1 MRKPDTQG
9 RINRKWRAFSSMVQY
24 FCLKVRQFSINVI
37 AVNAFQGR
45 LKLPFKDLHFLALQ
59 HWMMLLGLGQD
70 DTFWVGVGS
79 E

>member
-1 MRKPDTQG
+1 
-9 RINRKWRAFSSMVQY
+9 MVQY
-24 FCLKVRQFSINVI
+24 FCLKVRQFSIGVNVI

-45 LKLPFKDLHFLALQ
+45 VKSPFKDLHFLTLQ
-59 HWMMLLGLGQD
+59 HWMMLLGWYKHKAGLGQD

>member
-1 MRKPDTQG
+1 
-9 RINRKWRAFSSMVQY
+9 MVQY
-24 FCLKVRQFSINVI
+24 FCLKVRQFSIGVNVI

-45 LKLPFKDLHFLALQ
+45 VN
-59 HWMMLLGLGQD
+59 WMMLLGWYKHKAGLGQD